1 MTLLRDYMTRVV
13 ANIPGKWDADGTPTQ
28 WMFDE
33 SDATVIVDYLIDAF
47 VVALTGAELSADD
60 VLNWVHAASAPPEPF
75 VRYMARYGDA
85 WGAYQGTE
93 PNYWDD
99 VEDDAHIWRVQI
111 TPIERV
117 R

>member
-1 MTLLRDYMTRVV
+1 MSTTLFREYMIRVV

-33 SDATVIVDYLIDAF
+33 TDATVIVDRLIDAF
-47 VVALTGAELSADD
+47 VVALTGADLPDDD
-60 VLNWVHAASAPPEPF
+60 VLRGAPATPAPF
-75 VRYMARYGDA
+75 ERYMARYGDA

-93 PNYWDD
+93 PDYWDD
-99 VEDDAHIWRVQI
+99 VKDDAHTWRVQI